1 LNTINFDF
9 LEFAIKLAKNTG
21 KIQMSYFGNIS
32 SIDNK
37 SSKIDLL
44 TEADKKSEDYILNEI
59 KNKYPSHSI
68 LSEECG
74 LINKNSKYKWI
85 IDPLDGTTNFVHN
98 LPIFAVSIGLQKND
112 QTICAVVYNPAA
124 DKCFYA
130 YDNQPAYLNNTII
143 NVTNTKNINN
153 CLLATGFPYLH
164 DSRYDLSFEI
174 FKEFYDITRGLRR
187 LGAAALD
194 LCFVAMGRFDGFY
207 EYELNPWD
215 TCAGALIVKQAG
227 GIVTDW
233 DNNKLDINNG
243 RILASNKKIHDSMIS
258 ILNKKKYKLFF

>member
-1 LNTINFDF
+1 MNTANSEF
-9 LEFAIKLAKNTG
+9 LDFAIKLAKNTG

-44 TEADKKSEDYILNEI
+44 TEADKKSEDYIINEL
-59 KNKYPSHSI
+59 KHKYPTHSI

-74 LINKNSKYKWI
+74 FINNNSKYKWI

-98 LPIFAVSIGLQKND
+98 LPIFAVSIALQKND
-112 QTICAVVYNPAA
+112 RTICAVVYNPAA
-124 DKCFYA
+124 DKCFFTYE
-130 YDNQPAYLNNTII
+130 NQPAYLNNKTIKI
-143 NVTNTKNINN
+143 TNTDNINN

-164 DSRYDLSFEI
+164 DERYDLSFKI

-215 TCAGALIVKQAG
+215 TCAGAFIVKQAG

-233 DNNKLDINNG
+233 DNNNLDIYNG
-243 RILASNKKIHDSMIS
+243 RILATNGKIHKSMS
-258 ILNKKKYKLFF
+258 NILNKKKYKLFF

>member
-1 LNTINFDF
+1 LNTSNSEF
-9 LEFAIKLAKNTG
+9 LHFSIQLAKNTG

-44 TEADKKSEDYILNEI
+44 TEADEKSEDYIINEI
-59 KNKYPSHSI
+59 KKKYPSHSI

-74 LINKNSKYKWI
+74 LINNNSKYRWV

-98 LPIFAVSIGLQKND
+98 LPIFAVSIALQKNNK
-112 QTICAVVYNPAA
+112 TICAVVYNPAA

-130 YDNQPAYLNNTII
+130 SKNKRSYLNNRTI
-143 NVTNTKNINN
+143 NVTNTANINN
-153 CLLATGFPYLH
+153 CLLATGFPYNH
-164 DSRYDLSFEI
+164 DERYNLSFEI

-215 TCAGALIVKQAG
+215 TCAGAFIVERAG
-227 GIVTDW
+227 GNVTDW
-233 DNNKLDINNG
+233 NNENLDIYNG
-243 RILASNKKIHDSMIS
+243 RILATNKKIHKKMSN
-258 ILNKKKYKLFF
+258 ILIKNKYKLFF